1 MCHLV
6 NFAFIFIAVNVTLL
20 EKGAFAF
27 ANLIRRIQSL
37 LCIAFICV
45 MSSFYRKSC
54 KQQELDLS
62 ACQVVV
68 VLLLTFYFKDVIA
81 AFRSLLNECI

>member
-1 MCHLV
+1 
-6 NFAFIFIAVNVTLL
+6 
-20 EKGAFAF
+20 
-27 ANLIRRIQSL
+27 
-37 LCIAFICV
+37 